1 MDPDLLI
8 TLVAALVIAV
18 GLTGIVVPVLPGS
31 ILIIIALLGWAYGVQ
46 SPAGWWTFGIGAVL
60 LVAGMLA
67 STFLT
72 GRQLKERKIPTRSI
86 VAGVVLGVVGMFT
99 IPAVGLFVGFAVGL
113 LLSEWLRQRD
123 LRTAW
128 SSSLATLKA
137 MGIGILA
144 ELALALTAGGIWGA
158 GVWVHFATR

>member
-1 MDPDLLI
+1 MDPDLLV
-8 TLVAALVIAV
+8 TLAAALVIAV

-31 ILIIIALLGWAYGVQ
+31 ILIIIALLGWAFGVQ
-46 SPAGWWTFGIGAVL
+46 SPAGWWAFGIGAVL

-67 STFLT
+67 SFFLT
-72 GRQLKERKIPTRSI
+72 GRRLKQRQIPTRSI

-99 IPAVGLFVGFAVGL
+99 IPAVGLFVGFAAGL
-113 LLSEWLRQRD
+113 LLSEWQRQRN
-123 LRTAW
+123 LSTAW